1 MGYSDQYCEG
11 RSFCCPNVTQVGTK
25 ILSSSAT
32 GIISRHYAVALQ
44 HFKNFFE
51 RRARNYACGTLFGL
65 GCVSTPPKPDISGVK
80 QSEPNLKNKN

>member
-51 RRARNYACGTLFGL
+51 RRARNYAC
-65 GCVSTPPKPDISGVK
+65 VSTPPKPDISGVK
-80 QSEPNLKNKN
+80 QSEPNLKKKTRN